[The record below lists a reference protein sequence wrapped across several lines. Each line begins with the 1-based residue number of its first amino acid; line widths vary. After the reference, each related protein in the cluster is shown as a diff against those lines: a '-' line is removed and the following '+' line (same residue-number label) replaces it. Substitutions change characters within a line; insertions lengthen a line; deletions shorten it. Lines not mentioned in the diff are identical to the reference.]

1 MKKFI
6 ISLIIA
12 TIALAASAQSE
23 FFKSCEK
30 IPDITTVYISKTMI
44 SLIGSVDL
52 KCDGV
57 DLSGIASKVDNI
69 EIIQGEDKAAKP
81 LGEKVRSLIKSG
93 YENLMRIKDEEEI
106 VALYM
111 RKLSPKKFE
120 YVLTTD
126 EDDESTVIIFT
137 GNLTIAEV
145 LAATGH

>member
-12 TIALAASAQSE
+12 TIALAASAQSDI
-23 FFKSCEK
+23 FKACEK
-30 IPDITTVYISKTMI
+30 IPGITTVYISKAMM

-57 DLSGIASKVDNI
+57 NLSGIASKVDNI
-69 EIIQGEDKAAKP
+69 EIIQGEDKAAKA
-81 LGEKVRSLIKSG
+81 LGEKARSLTSSG
-93 YENLMRIKDEEEI
+93 YENLMRIKDDGEN

-111 RKLSPKKFE
+111 RKLSPRNSNT
-120 YVLTTD
+120 YSQPD

-137 GNLTIAEV
+137 GELTIAEV

>member
-12 TIALAASAQSE
+12 TIALAASAQSDI
-23 FFKSCEK
+23 FKSCEK
-30 IPDITTVYISKTMI
+30 IPDITTVYISKAMM

-69 EIIQGEDKAAKP
+69 EIIQGEDKAAKA
-81 LGEKVRSLIKSG
+81 LGEKARSLTSSG
-93 YENLMRIKDEEEI
+93 YENLMRIKDDGEN

-137 GNLTIAEV
+137 GELTIAEV

>member
-23 FFKSCEK
+23 FFKACEK
-30 IPDITTVYISKTMI
+30 IPDITTVYISKAMM

-52 KCDGV
+52 KC
-57 DLSGIASKVDNI
+57 
-69 EIIQGEDKAAKP
+69 EDKAAKP
-81 LGEKVRSLIKSG
+81 LAEKVRSLIKSG

-137 GNLTIAEV
+137 GELTIAEV

>member
-23 FFKSCEK
+23 FFKACEK
-30 IPDITTVYISKTMI
+30 IPDITTVYISKAMM

-81 LGEKVRSLIKSG
+81 VAEKVRSLIKSG

-137 GNLTIAEV
+137 GELTIAEV

>member
-1 MKKFI
+1 M
-6 ISLIIA
+6 
-12 TIALAASAQSE
+12 
-23 FFKSCEK
+23 
-30 IPDITTVYISKTMI
+30 M

-81 LGEKVRSLIKSG
+81 LAEKVRSLIKSG

-137 GNLTIAEV
+137 GDLTIAEV